1 VYLSILKLKK
11 QPKYAIMEK
20 FYINPDITCAQTL
33 PATFYR
39 SQEVFDALK
48 ERVFEKT
55 WQWVGDANNTIPLVE
70 SVYPIT
76 LLENFIAEPMMLV
89 RDKENTISCISNVCT
104 HRGNIVAHHP
114 RKMKQLTCMYHGRRF
129 ELDGSF
135 KSMPEFEKA
144 KDFPRPCD
152 GLHQFNLHNWC
163 SHLFVGLDPTFDFS
177 QVIDIMNQRV
187 GFLPLGEF
195 KLDTSA
201 NKDYIINCHWAL
213 YCDNY
218 LEGFHIPFVHEDLNK
233 ALDYGSY
240 KTEIYEH
247 FNLQIGYS
255 QGGEEVFDLPEGH
268 PDYGKNVAAYYYW
281 VFPNMMFNF
290 YPWGLSI
297 NIVKPIHLN
306 KTKVSF
312 ITYVYD
318 ESKINTG
325 AGALLDKV
333 EREDEFVV
341 EGVHKGLQSKFYT
354 SGRFSPTREKGVHHF
369 HGLLAK
375 YLNNNT
381 L

>member
-1 VYLSILKLKK
+1 
-11 QPKYAIMEK
+11 MEK

-70 SVYPIT
+70 SVYPLT
-76 LLENFIAEPMMLV
+76 LLENFIAEPIMLV

-114 RKMKQLTCMYHGRRF
+114 GKMKQLTCMYHGRRF
-129 ELDGSF
+129 EFDGSF

-152 GLHQFNLHNWC
+152 GLHQFKLYNWC

-177 QVIDIMNQRV
+177 KVIDIMNQRV
-187 GFLPLGEF
+187 GFLPLDKF

-297 NIVKPIHLN
+297 NIVKPIHSN